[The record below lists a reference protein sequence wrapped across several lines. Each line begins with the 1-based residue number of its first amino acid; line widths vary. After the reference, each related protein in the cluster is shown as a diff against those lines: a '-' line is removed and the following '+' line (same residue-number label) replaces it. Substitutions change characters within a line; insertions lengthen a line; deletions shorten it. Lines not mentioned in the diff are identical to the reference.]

1 MNISRLRL
9 VLVMMVIALLAA
21 ACGGD
26 TPPANTPSG
35 DNNTTTTSGGPADVA
50 KAFFDA
56 LYSGGDV
63 TSHVCETSPEIAASF
78 EQAAQAAA
86 SAMANADISTSGLTY
101 TVSEETADRA
111 TVQVGGNVTYTIS
124 GTGTDVPL
132 SVPVTLTNVNGA
144 WKICA

>member
-35 DNNTTTTSGGPADVA
+35 NNTSTGGSPADVA
-50 KAFFDA
+50 KSFFDA
-56 LYSGGDV
+56 LYTGNSV
-63 TSHVCETSPEIAASF
+63 TAYVCETSPEVAASF

-86 SAMANADISTSGLTY
+86 SAMANAEISTSGLTY

-111 TVQVGGNVTYTIS
+111 TVQVGGNVTYTVS

-132 SVPVTLTNVNGA
+132 SIPVTLTNVNGT